1 MENCVNIQ
9 FISIFLLL
17 RLIKMNMHDIH
28 IYDECGSA
36 MYLQCRK
43 LREIRE
49 RVVGED
55 IYAIIAEI

>member
-9 FISIFLLL
+9 FISIFLP

-49 RVVGED
+49 RVVGEN

>member
-1 MENCVNIQ
+1 MRNCVNIQ
-9 FISIFLLL
+9 FTSISML

-28 IYDECGSA
+28 IYDKCGSA

-49 RVVGED
+49 GVVGED
-55 IYAIIAEI
+55 IYAIIA

>member
-1 MENCVNIQ
+1 
-9 FISIFLLL
+9 
-17 RLIKMNMHDIH
+17 MNMHDIH

-43 LREIRE
+43 LREVRE

>member
-9 FISIFLLL
+9 FISIFLL

>member
-1 MENCVNIQ
+1 M
-9 FISIFLLL
+9 L

-49 RVVGED
+49 RVVGEN

>member
-1 MENCVNIQ
+1 MENCLNIQ
-9 FISIFLLL
+9 FISIFLL

-49 RVVGED
+49 RVVGEN

>member
-9 FISIFLLL
+9 FISIFLL

-49 RVVGED
+49 RVVGEN